1 MARKTVREK
10 MNKPAEIVADG
21 KLLVP
26 APNDVEA
33 LVKRIPKGRV
43 MTQGELREE
52 LARAAGVE
60 ATCPLTTG
68 IFLRLVAE
76 ASEEDA
82 AAGKT
87 RVAPW
92 WRVVRD
98 DGRLWDKSPG
108 GIAEQARRLQAEG
121 VSIAIKRGVSRVAV

>member
-1 MARKTVREK
+1 
-10 MNKPAEIVADG
+10 MNRSAEVVEDG
-21 KLLVP
+21 KLLIP

-33 LVKRIPKGRV
+33 LVRRIPKGRLT
-43 MTQGELREE
+43 TQGELRRE
-52 LARAAGVE
+52 LAKAAGVE
-60 ATCPLTTG
+60 AACPLTTG

-82 AAGKT
+82 AAGKK

-98 DGRLWDKSPG
+98 DGKLWDKAPG
-108 GIAEQARRLQAEG
+108 GMAEQARRLREEG
-121 VSIAIKRGVSRVAV
+121 VEVALKRGVPHVAVRTGMLP